1 MVMGMGLEVVG
12 LPGGLPAIDG
22 GATGQS
28 LSCCSF
34 TLGCG
39 EGAGCGGCGAGLF
52 FVGAGCTGD
61 SEGRMSGGGTEGLT
75 RDGTG
80 GGGVLETLGRLT
92 SEETTEWEEP
102 DSREVVLVER
112 EGAGDGGREDTLD
125 GTPGSGRRVLRCFS
139 GGGGLIGATRRG

>member
-1 MVMGMGLEVVG
+1 
-12 LPGGLPAIDG
+12 
-22 GATGQS
+22 
-28 LSCCSF
+28 
-34 TLGCG
+34 
-39 EGAGCGGCGAGLF
+39 
-52 FVGAGCTGD
+52 
-61 SEGRMSGGGTEGLT
+61 MSGGGTEGLT